1 MTMHFNRVFL
11 LLFSL
16 LALGACKKGFE
27 GNKTSLADPQTF
39 MSVDTIYRT
48 GENRLTTLIEAHW
61 WGVADGG
68 YVVGYEISTDNQLS
82 WHFTKSQ
89 DSTFLLKIPPGQDSA
104 DVVVY
109 VRAIDHLGKVDA
121 TPASTLFPIKNS
133 KPAVKFV
140 FSQSIAGIPSQN
152 PTVVFPVLRYTIF
165 GSDPD
170 GEEDI
175 KEYELYI
182 NDTLRAPYILP
193 ANTSNFMLL
202 SNSPKADSGD
212 CKVYINGSNNSLPGT
227 ISGLRH
233 GASNIVYVRVI
244 DKALS
249 KSDYIPTPAIWVKK
263 VSSDILVVNA
273 YSSNKIFVQNFYLNN
288 LKNIGIT
295 SFDTLQ
301 ATEVIN
307 SNYTQ
312 LQPDFLAQNKT
323 FGLFKKMVWFGDDA
337 SFSFSYGQ
345 RTTGDFFNNGGNLFM
360 AVAINS
366 NFDPL
371 SNFLDW
377 TPIKSLINPPA
388 GTVFRVNINALVQPV
403 KAGWPVLKSTAS
415 IASARPFEIPA
426 NTPHVGYDSV
436 YYGGIIESK
445 TGNPPTDWTGQ
456 SAVIAKRFSVGT
468 QKTNFVV
475 SSLPIERFNG
485 NTNIDTL
492 FRKIFIEELGF

>member
-11 LLFSL
+11 LLASL

-27 GNKTSLADPQTF
+27 GSKASLAEPQTY

-109 VRAIDHLGKVDA
+109 VRAIDHLGKVDG

-152 PTVVFPVLRYTIF
+152 PTTVFPVLRYTLF

-193 ANTSNFMLL
+193 ANTGSFLLL

-212 CKVYINGSNNSLPGT
+212 CKVYINGSNNSLPGVV
-227 ISGLRH
+227 SGLKH
-233 GASNIVYVRVI
+233 GTTNIVYVRAI

-249 KSDYIPTPAIWVKK
+249 KSEYVPTPSIWVKK

-295 SFDTLQ
+295 VFDTLQ

-323 FGLFKKMVWFGDDA
+323 FGLFKKILWFGDDA

-345 RTTGDFFNNGGNLFM
+345 RTTTDFFNNGGNLFM

-388 GTVFRVNINALVQPV
+388 GSVFRVNINALVQPV
-403 KAGWPVLKSTAS
+403 KMGWPTLKSTAI
-415 IASARPFEIPA
+415 IASARPFEIPSS
-426 NTPHVGYDSV
+426 TPSVGYDSV

-445 TGNPPTDWTGQ
+445 TGLPPSDWTGK

-475 SSLPIERFNG
+475 SSLPMERFNG
-485 NTNIDTL
+485 NTNMDTL